1 MASFGSSSRKRL
13 AQCDPRIQEVLNRAI
28 GIVDFTITC
37 GHRGRIAQ
45 ERAYLAKK
53 SQARWGQSKHNST
66 PSQAVDIAPWP
77 IDWDDT
83 EAFVYLAGI
92 IRAVSHDLGYGNVIR
107 WGGDWDQDERMR
119 DERFRDYPHFEIK
132 E

>member
-1 MASFGSSSRKRL
+1 
-13 AQCDPRIQEVLNRAI
+13 
-28 GIVDFTITC
+28 VDFTVLC
-37 GHRGRIAQ
+37 GHRGKIAQ
-45 ERAYLAKK
+45 GRAFFTKK
-53 SQARWGQSKHNST
+53 SKARWGQSKHNST

-77 IDWDDT
+77 IDWEDT

-92 IRAVSHDLGYGNVIR
+92 IRAVSHDLGYGDIIR